1 MSLRTVKFKYL
12 HKNSISSNRIFVS
25 IKTILYFVFGIIMLW
40 MATISRSLTIFA
52 FSLSIL
58 SFGIIS
64 AIFNKSSCS
73 LEAKVVLS
81 IMALISSIWKLG
93 LGREVKRWKFLSLG
107 AIVIGLLLFTL
118 SIFTLFG
125 FNTPLAILGVY
136 GLMISTLVAAMIEII
151 GFFVFLFGIFGNV
164 IKKRGRK

>member
-1 MSLRTVKFKYL
+1 MSLRTIKFKYL
-12 HKNSISSNRIFVS
+12 HKNSIPSNRIFVS

-40 MATISRSLTIFA
+40 MATILRSLTIFA

-64 AIFNKSSCS
+64 AIFNKGSCS

-93 LGREVKRWKFLSLG
+93 LGSEVKRWKFLSLG

-125 FNTPLAILGVY
+125 FNTPLTILGVY

-151 GFFVFLFGIFGNV
+151 GFFVFLFGIFENV
-164 IKKRGRK
+164 IKKSGKK